1 MLSDIPIEVTKKLP
15 WPPSINM
22 VYRSYGNKIIRSEQ
36 VRKFADKCKEIFKE
50 DKCIYKDKEELCC
63 LIELYPPTNHRR
75 DVDNYGKVVIDQ
87 IPWFEDD
94 SQIKALLILMMPKV
108 EDKEGFAQV
117 SLGKFEDGNSI

>member
-1 MLSDIPIEVTKKLP
+1 VLTDIPIEVTKKLP

-22 VYRSYGNKIIRSEQ
+22 LYRSNGNKIIRSEEG
-36 VRKFADKCKEIFKE
+36 RKFADKCKEIFKE
-50 DKCIYKDKEELCC
+50 DKCIYKDKEELFC

>member
-1 MLSDIPIEVTKKLP
+1 MI
-15 WPPSINM
+15 
-22 VYRSYGNKIIRSEQ
+22 YRSHGNKIIRSEEG
-36 VRKFADKCKEIFKE
+36 REFADKCKEIFKDE
-50 DKCIYKDKEELCC
+50 ECLYQDKEELFC

-108 EDKEGFAQV
+108 EDKKGFVQV